1 MSRLG
6 LAWRAVRRWLA
17 WLNGD
22 AAYQAYCR
30 AWVAGHPQCDHP
42 PPTRAEFFRTEQER
56 RWSGVRR
63 CC

>member
-6 LAWRAVRRWLA
+6 VGWRAVRGWLA

-22 AAYQAYCR
+22 AAYRAYCR
-30 AWVAGHPQCDHP
+30 AWAAEHAQCAHP
-42 PPTRAEFFRTEQER
+42 PPTRAEFFRAEQER